1 MTLTKLMLMQKILR
15 NLKRIFCNFLLIN
28 MLILNKSI
36 LLHNKKIITQ
46 NNFNKKIV
54 IGGEVYGIEYKGNFE
69 EKDIRCSGDG

>member
-1 MTLTKLMLMQKILR
+1 
-15 NLKRIFCNFLLIN
+15 

-54 IGGEVYGIEYKGNFE
+54 IGGEVYGIEYKGNFK
-69 EKDIRCSGDG
+69 EKDIRRSGNG

>member
-1 MTLTKLMLMQKILR
+1 
-15 NLKRIFCNFLLIN
+15 

-69 EKDIRCSGDG
+69 EKDIRRSGDG